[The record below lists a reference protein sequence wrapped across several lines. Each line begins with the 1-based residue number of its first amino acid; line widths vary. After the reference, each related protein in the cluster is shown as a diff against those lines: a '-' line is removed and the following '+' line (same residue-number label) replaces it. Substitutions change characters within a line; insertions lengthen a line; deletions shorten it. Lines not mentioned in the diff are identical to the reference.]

1 MKIFKVYVDKNNLFN
16 QIFIPLSYKFAE
28 TLRSNGAEVL
38 FENDPLNEDLKI
50 IFGSHANPDYWIN
63 KIKPDDIIVNL
74 EPIFKI
80 EFRNMNNNYL
90 KLLNKCN
97 VLDYSI
103 RNLDFLEN
111 GKIFNIPPFFV
122 SPQNTINLELD
133 KNFDI
138 LFVGSVNKSRD
149 KNLKLLNA
157 KYKLATG
164 FKIFSNNLDM
174 AIKKSKLYIH
184 LNQDKN
190 DLFNHFK
197 FAHCLPYP
205 TVYAG
210 HSGFIDDNY
219 EIKSLENLSI
229 FKENEDLLKGIEI
242 LLSDKKMYT
251 NVLEKQ
257 KKISIIY
264 NNNFNNFIKEIL
276 NN

>member
-133 KNFDI
+133 KNFYI

-210 HSGFIDDNY
+210 HSGFIDDNF

-257 KKISIIY
+257 KKISTIY

>member
-16 QIFIPLSYKFAE
+16 QIFKPLSYKFAE

-257 KKISIIY
+257 KKISTIY

>member
-1 MKIFKVYVDKNNLFN
+1 MKTFTIHIDKNNLFN

-28 TLRSNGAEVL
+28 TLRSNGVKVL
-38 FENDPLNEDLKI
+38 FDEDSPKDDVKI
-50 IFGSHANPDYWIN
+50 IFGSHANPEYWIN

-80 EFRNMNNNYL
+80 DFRDANNDYL

-111 GKIFNIPPFFV
+111 GKVFNIPPFFV
-122 SPQNTINLELD
+122 SPQNTNNLEFE

-138 LFVGSVNKSRD
+138 LFVGSVNNFRD
-149 KNLKLLNA
+149 INLKILNA

-164 FKIFSNNLDM
+164 FKIFSNNLDL

-210 HSGFIDDNY
+210 HSGFMDDNH
-219 EIKSLENLSI
+219 EIKSLENSSI

-242 LLSDKKMYT
+242 LLNDKKIYS
-251 NVLEKQ
+251 NILEKQ
-257 KKISIIY
+257 KKISGIY
-264 NNNFNNFIKEIL
+264 NDNFNNFIREL
-276 NN
+276 LSN

>member
-257 KKISIIY
+257 KKISTIY